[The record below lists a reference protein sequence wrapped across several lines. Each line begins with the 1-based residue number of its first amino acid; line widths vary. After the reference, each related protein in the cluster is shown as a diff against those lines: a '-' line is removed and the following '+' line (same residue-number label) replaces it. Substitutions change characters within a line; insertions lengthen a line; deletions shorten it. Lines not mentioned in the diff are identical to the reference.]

1 MEKDWPFARRN
12 YPLPIEKMT
21 KEEWDQHIETIV
33 IDDLIKKT
41 EAQLNG
47 DCLFSDKKINT
58 RVFLGAKI
66 GIMKEYVAAL
76 RNMDTIDAIIYHKM
90 LVLLEAIEKESNNG
104 KSLCDMS
111 LERID

>member
-1 MEKDWPFARRN
+1 MKIDWPFARRK

-47 DCLFSDKKINT
+47 DCLFSDRKINT
-58 RVFLGAKI
+58 RVFMGAKI
-66 GIMKEYVAAL
+66 RIMKEYVAAI
-76 RNMDTIDAIIYHKM
+76 RNRETIETIIYHKM
-90 LVLLEAIEKESNNG
+90 LVLLEEI
-104 KSLCDMS
+104 
-111 LERID
+111 ERISDNGTDTGNP